1 MSIAIPV
8 RFASS
13 IELRRVCPDCGFIRP
28 KLLSKLSSRE
38 HMRLND
44 LVEHRSFIK
53 RRAHVHRSGSA
64 FKWLYFVHSGFLKTA
79 VMDNHGRQQT
89 VSFKM
94 AGDPVGLEAIGRGIY
109 DCDTVALEDSRVC
122 GIRYF
127 HFEQLARDI
136 PALQQHVQRLM
147 GQEIAGTLGMTHLLR
162 GMDAEDRVATFL
174 LNLSGRFTARDSS
187 GIRFRLPMSRRDIAS
202 LLGLTLETVSRVFS
216 HFGNLQIIATRNKD
230 IEIRSLTRL
239 RQLIGNRNSRRHSLR
254 RAATGPN
261 GNRPASLAPHL
272 ATVSDPIL
280 TIATDC

>member
-1 MSIAIPV
+1 MRIVIPV

-13 IELRRVCPDCGFIRP
+13 IELRRLCPNCGFIRP
-28 KLLSKLSSRE
+28 HLLSNLSSRE
-38 HMRLND
+38 HIRLND

-79 VMDNHGRQQT
+79 VMDDHGRQQT
-89 VSFKM
+89 VGFKM

-122 GIRYF
+122 AIRYF

-136 PALQQHVQRLM
+136 PALPQHVQRLM

-202 LLGLTLETVSRVFS
+202 FLGLTLETICRILSR
-216 HFGNLQIIATRNKD
+216 FGNLQIIAIKGRD
-230 IEIRSLTRL
+230 IEVRSIARL
-239 RQLIGNRNSRRHSLR
+239 RELIGNRNSRRHSLR
-254 RAATGPN
+254 RAASGAN
-261 GNRPASLAPHL
+261 VNRPAALAPHL
-272 ATVSDPIL
+272 AIVSDSIL
-280 TIATDC
+280 TIANDC